1 MAEVHTGAKTNPVK
15 RAFSLLRQGVSHP
28 HGPQHLTLRD
38 KWRESMRSILPISL
52 MVILL
57 CFLFVP
63 LPVAALGGFVM
74 ASVMLVIGMGLFN
87 LGTEMAMTPIGE
99 GVGTAITRSR
109 SIRVVL
115 ITGFLVGAFV
125 TVSEP
130 DLTVLATQVAAIPN
144 WTMILSVALGV
155 GLFLSLALWRI
166 LRQVPLSI
174 LLLISYGA
182 VFLLSFFVPKS
193 FMAVA
198 FDAGGVTTG
207 PMTVPFIMAMGAGVA
222 ASRSDKSAEADSFG
236 LVALSSVGPILAVM
250 LLSIIYGAQ
259 DSASEP
265 IVLTEAATSMQL
277 FRSFAHRTPEYLLDV
292 GKSLAPVLLFFLVF
306 QFASLHI
313 KGSAL
318 RRIVIGL
325 FYTYFGLVLFLMG
338 VNVGFMPV
346 GNYLGQAIG
355 GSGVR
360 WMLVPLGMI
369 LGWFTVSAEP
379 AVQVL
384 NTQVYEMTAGA
395 VPKKA
400 LSISL
405 SAGVAVSVGLSM
417 LRVLLGIPILYII
430 VPGYCLAFLMMLL
443 APPMFTAIAFDSG
456 GVASGPMT
464 ATFILPLAMGACEA
478 SGGNVA
484 TDAFGVV
491 ALVAMTPLI
500 AIQTLGIL
508 SRFRKRSEEEQ
519 AEPAAEDIIE
529 L

>member
-1 MAEVHTGAKTNPVK
+1 MTDRTAGKPK
-15 RAFSLLRQGVSHP
+15 PGLGRIFRRSGGQK
-28 HGPQHLTLRD
+28 HGQQHLTLRE
-38 KWRESMRSILPISL
+38 KWREALRSIAPISL
-52 MVILL
+52 LVLVL
-57 CFLFVP
+57 CFLFIP
-63 LPVAALGGFVM
+63 LPVDALGGFVL

-109 SIRVVL
+109 SVRVVL

-155 GLFLSLALWRI
+155 GVFLSMALHRI
-166 LRQVPLSI
+166 LRQVPLSL
-174 LLLISYGA
+174 LLLITYGA
-182 VFLLSFFVPKS
+182 VFILSFFVPKN

-222 ASRSDKSAEADSFG
+222 ASRSDKGAEADSFG

-250 LLSIIYGAQ
+250 VLSIIYRAE
-259 DSASEP
+259 DSASDP
-265 IVLTEAATSMQL
+265 IALTEAATSMEL
-277 FRSFAHRTPEYLLDV
+277 FDSFSHRVPEYLLEV
-292 GKSLAPVLLFFLVF
+292 GKSLAPVLLFFLFF
-306 QFASLHI
+306 QFFSLHI

-318 RRIVIGL
+318 RRITVGL
-325 FYTYFGLVLFLMG
+325 FYTYFGLVMFLLG

-346 GNYLGQAIG
+346 GNYLGRAIG

-395 VPKKA
+395 IPKKA
-400 LSISL
+400 LSLSL
-405 SAGVAVSVGLSM
+405 SAGVAVSIGLSM

-500 AIQTLGIL
+500 AIQVLGIL
-508 SRFRKRSEEEQ
+508 FRYRQKHEAEQ
-519 AEPAAEDIIE
+519 EAVPAEDIIE